1 MGRLSKWRA
10 QQAVNLPSNDC
21 AGSTP
26 ALPTNLYYEK
36 IMRVAPGCYFEQEEE
51 EPIDPIRGRK
61 TSANIKEPTYRRR
74 STLEDIPDN
83 YSERIMRMN
92 GTARSVPEREVRTP
106 EGFAV
111 SIAYNKSG
119 YMLIPKEDLKN

>member
-1 MGRLSKWRA
+1 
-10 QQAVNLPSNDC
+10 
-21 AGSTP
+21 
-26 ALPTNLYYEK
+26 
-36 IMRVAPGCYFEQEEE
+36 MRVAPGCYFEQEEE

-74 STLEDIPDN
+74 SILEDIPDN

-111 SIAYNKSG
+111 TIAYNKSG
-119 YMLIPKEDLKN
+119 YQLIPKEDLKN